1 MSGFHYPHYVSDA
14 DRAQISAIQKSVWNN
29 YFYKDRLPERGLTI
43 GGKPALTGTDPK
55 QIGKYV
61 VITVRDPLGVHGE
74 GDHAS
79 NLAGL
84 FGPAEKVGESG
95 LFQVYSADMDGTK
108 VSVVATGSGTPEL
121 ELALY
126 ELMEHSDAEV
136 FLYFGTGAG
145 LHPYAAPGDVVISSG
160 VVREDGLSSDYI
172 APCFPAAPSYE
183 VIAALVESANGSEV
197 KFHVGLTRSTD
208 SDMLG
213 NGRPSVGG
221 YMQKHHTELIDYWV
235 RAGVLTNDREA
246 SAVVTLGN
254 LFGRRTGVIVGVTD
268 NFPSEKPITVGAG
281 MDSAARVLVG
291 ALRTLAKMDAEKAQA
306 QSDYWSPSMH
316 SNRKMD

>member
-1 MSGFHYPHYVSDA
+1 MSGYHYPYYVSDV
-14 DRAQISAIQKSVWNN
+14 DRSQLATIQKDVWNK
-29 YFYKDRLPERGLTI
+29 YAYKDRLPERGLQI
-43 GGKPALTGTDPK
+43 DGKPALTGTDPA

-61 VITVRDPLGVHGE
+61 VITVRDPLGVHEE
-74 GDHAS
+74 GDHAL
-79 NLAGL
+79 NLAKL
-84 FGPAEKVGESG
+84 FGPTQKVGESG
-95 LFQVYSADMDGTK
+95 LFQVYSADMDGTQ

-126 ELMEHSDAEV
+126 EIMEHSDAEV
-136 FLYFGTGAG
+136 FIYFGTGAG
-145 LHPYAAPGDVVISSG
+145 LHPYAEPGHVVISNG

-183 VIAALVESANGSEV
+183 VIAALVDSAHAGDL

-254 LFGRRTGVIVGVTD
+254 LFGRRTGVVVGVTD
-268 NFPSEKPITVGAG
+268 NFPAQKPITVGAG
-281 MDSAARVLVG
+281 MDSAAKVLVG
-291 ALRTLAKMDAEKAQA
+291 GLRVLAKMDAEKARA

-316 SNRKMD
+316 IKSMD